1 MNTKRYFMLLIMLT
15 AFIFPLAVSADSFTL
30 QICGNAN
37 MDGTINDQD
46 VAYAEKIIKG
56 EAEKTILSDANNDG
70 SIDEKDVE
78 QINRIIAGDEE
89 FLVVREDTGGFVN
102 IAEPVKTF
110 VYHGH
115 NTYVYETLRA
125 IGAADGIVGITDSFV
140 TPGGSRISEAYLPE
154 LLSVTN
160 VGSLQAINYEV
171 INNIKPDIVLTDAR
185 EYYDPT
191 KTPDIP
197 VIALDVNVTNGK
209 EASLRYGYIFS
220 KVAEAEEYINR
231 YKDVENKITER
242 ISKVPDSEKPLMYIS
257 NFNFDKTTFQVP
269 AKDNYRAVMVR
280 NAGAKYIGDEMEGS
294 GIQNVDAEWVIA
306 RNPQVIAFSVSN
318 LVLGYDIHDTKNA
331 TAAIDDFMQRPAF
344 VDIDAVKNNKVYLIS
359 HPYILC
365 GGASGLIGTLYYSK
379 WLYPELFADVD
390 VQEIQQE
397 YISRFQHL
405 DLNVKDSI
413 SAYPQ

>member
-1 MNTKRYFMLLIMLT
+1 MNTNRDLLFLIMLT
-15 AFIFPLAVSADSFTL
+15 AFVFPLAVGVDSFTL
-30 QICGNAN
+30 QICGNAD
-37 MDGTINDQD
+37 MDETINDQD
-46 VAYAEKIIKG
+46 VAYTEKIIKG

-70 SIDEKDVE
+70 SVDEKDID
-78 QINRIIAGDEE
+78 QINKIIAGDEE
-89 FLVVREDTGGFVN
+89 FLVVRQDLGDFVK

-125 IGAADGIVGITDSFV
+125 IQAADGIVGITDSFV
-140 TPGGSRISEAYLPE
+140 TPGGSRISKAYLPE

-197 VIALDVNVTNGK
+197 VLALDVNVTNGK
-209 EASLRYGYIFS
+209 EASLRYGYIFD
-220 KVAEAEEYINR
+220 KDAEAEEYVNWYTDI
-231 YKDVENKITER
+231 ENKITER
-242 ISKVPDSEKPLMYIS
+242 ISKVADSEKPLMYIS
-257 NFNFDKTTFQVP
+257 NYNLDKTTFQVP

-318 LVLGYDIHDTKNA
+318 MIMGYDIHDTTNA
-331 TAAIDDFMQRPAF
+331 TAAIDDFLQRPAF
-344 VDIDAVKNNKVYLIS
+344 ADIDAVKNNKVYLIS

-379 WLYPELFADVD
+379 WLYPDLFADVD

>member
-1 MNTKRYFMLLIMLT
+1 MNTNRDLLFLIMLT
-15 AFIFPLAVSADSFTL
+15 AFVFPLAVGVDSFTL
-30 QICGNAN
+30 QICGNAD
-37 MDGTINDQD
+37 MDETINDQD
-46 VAYAEKIIKG
+46 VTYTEKIIKG

-70 SIDEKDVE
+70 SVDEKDID
-78 QINRIIAGDEE
+78 QINKIIAGDEE
-89 FLVVREDTGGFVN
+89 FLVVREDLGDFVK

-125 IGAADGIVGITDSFV
+125 IQAADGIVGITDSFV
-140 TPGGSRISEAYLPE
+140 TPGGSRISKAYLPE

-197 VIALDVNVTNGK
+197 VLALDVNVTNGK
-209 EASLRYGYIFS
+209 EASLRYGYIFD
-220 KVAEAEEYINR
+220 KVAEAEEYVNWYTDI
-231 YKDVENKITER
+231 ENKITER
-242 ISKVPDSEKPLMYIS
+242 ISKVADSEKPLMYIS
-257 NFNFDKTTFQVP
+257 NYNLDKTTFQVP

-306 RNPQVIAFSVSN
+306 RNPQVIAFSVGN
-318 LVLGYDIHDTKNA
+318 MIMGYDIHDTTNA
-331 TAAIDDFMQRPAF
+331 TAAIDDFLQRPAF
-344 VDIDAVKNNKVYLIS
+344 ADIDSVKNNKVYLIS

-379 WLYPELFADVD
+379 WLYPDLFADVD

-405 DLNVKDSI
+405 DLNVKDSV

>member
-1 MNTKRYFMLLIMLT
+1 LNTNRDLLFLIMLT
-15 AFIFPLAVSADSFTL
+15 AFVFPLAVGVDSFTL
-30 QICGNAN
+30 QICGNAD
-37 MDGTINDQD
+37 MDETINDQD
-46 VAYAEKIIKG
+46 VTYTEKIIKG

-70 SIDEKDVE
+70 SVDEKDID
-78 QINRIIAGDEE
+78 QINKIIAGDEE
-89 FLVVREDTGGFVN
+89 FLVVREDLGDFVK

-125 IGAADGIVGITDSFV
+125 IQAADGIVGITDSFV
-140 TPGGSRISEAYLPE
+140 TPGGSRISKAYLPE

-197 VIALDVNVTNGK
+197 VLALDVNVTNGK
-209 EASLRYGYIFS
+209 EASLRYGYIFD
-220 KVAEAEEYINR
+220 KVAEAEEYVNWYTDI
-231 YKDVENKITER
+231 ENKITER
-242 ISKVPDSEKPLMYIS
+242 ISKVADSEKPLMYIS
-257 NFNFDKTTFQVP
+257 NYNLDKTTFQVP

-306 RNPQVIAFSVSN
+306 RNPQVIAFSVGN
-318 LVLGYDIHDTKNA
+318 MIMGYDIHDTTNA
-331 TAAIDDFMQRPAF
+331 TAAIDDFLQRPAF
-344 VDIDAVKNNKVYLIS
+344 ADIDSVKNNKVYLIS

-379 WLYPELFADVD
+379 WLYPDLFADVD

-405 DLNVKDSI
+405 DLNVKDSV

>member
-1 MNTKRYFMLLIMLT
+1 MNTNRDILFLIMLT
-15 AFIFPLAVSADSFTL
+15 AFVFPLAVGVDSFTL
-30 QICGNAN
+30 QICGNAD
-37 MDGTINDQD
+37 MDETINDQD
-46 VAYAEKIIKG
+46 VAYTEKIIKG

-70 SIDEKDVE
+70 SVDEKDID
-78 QINRIIAGDEE
+78 QINKIIAGDEE
-89 FLVVREDTGGFVN
+89 FLVVRQDLGDFVK

-125 IGAADGIVGITDSFV
+125 IQAADGIVGITDSFV
-140 TPGGSRISEAYLPE
+140 TPGGSRISKAYLPE

-197 VIALDVNVTNGK
+197 VLALDVNVTNGK
-209 EASLRYGYIFS
+209 EASLRYGYIFG
-220 KVAEAEEYINR
+220 KVAEAEEYVNWYTDI
-231 YKDVENKITER
+231 ENKITER
-242 ISKVPDSEKPLMYIS
+242 ISKVADSEKPLMYIS
-257 NFNFDKTTFQVP
+257 NYNLDKTTFQVP

-318 LVLGYDIHDTKNA
+318 MIMGYDIHDTTNA
-331 TAAIDDFMQRPAF
+331 TAAIDDFLQRPAF
-344 VDIDAVKNNKVYLIS
+344 ADIDAVKNNKVYLIS

-379 WLYPELFADVD
+379 WLYPDLFADVD